1 MKYMTL
7 IFKNLVRS
15 KRRTFLTVLSIA
27 VSLFIFSALVSLPTV
42 ANEILGNSAS
52 STRIATHNKAGLAYA
67 IPIAYKQRIVAIPH
81 VEVVVPES
89 WFGGVYHE
97 VYDQFPNLA
106 ADPEDV
112 DKMWPD
118 WGISPE
124 QFAQFKK
131 IRTACLV
138 GAGTMKRF
146 HLQIGQQIQIKGTL
160 YPFNVTL
167 QIVGT
172 IGGKAPPDFLL
183 FRRDYL
189 EEAAK
194 AVKVGSVP
202 GAAVVDNIW
211 VKVDKPESVPQVI
224 AAIDEGFA
232 NSSAE
237 TLSES
242 EASFIGGFL
251 EQYRT
256 FFRMAELLGFI
267 VVLTIGLVAAN
278 TAAMSIRERRGEIA
292 VMRSMGFPARTILSL
307 LLAESLLIG
316 LIGGVIGCGSAYVVL
331 KIFSVGNVGGPLGSI
346 RMPPVILVETL
357 IVAALIGLFS
367 AMVPASSAARRNIVD
382 ALRTVA

>member
-1 MKYMTL
+1 MKYTSL
-7 IFKNLVRS
+7 VFKNLVRS

-27 VSLFIFSALVSLPTV
+27 VSLFIFSALVSVPTV
-42 ANEILGNSAS
+42 ANQILGNTAS
-52 STRIATHNKAGLAYA
+52 STRIATHNKAGLAYS
-67 IPIAYKQRIVAIPH
+67 IPMAYKQRIVAVPH

-131 IRTACLV
+131 IRTAALV
-138 GAGTMKRF
+138 GAETMKRF
-146 HLQIGQQIQIKGTL
+146 NLRIGQQIQLKGTL

-172 IGGKAPPDFLL
+172 IGGKAPPNFLL

-189 EEAAK
+189 EEAA
-194 AVKVGSVP
+194 GRP
-202 GAAVVDNIW
+202 GIVDNIW

-316 LIGGVIGCGSAYVVL
+316 LIGGIIGCGSAYIVL
-331 KIFSVGNVGGPLGSI
+331 KIFSVGNVGGPLGTI
-346 RMPPVILVETL
+346 RMPPEILVETL
-357 IVAALIGLFS
+357 IVAALIGVFS